1 MCTTMKKKYTHL
13 FFDLDNTLWDFK
25 KNSRFAMKDTFNLL
39 GMEDKGVS
47 FEQFFE
53 IYSENN
59 TKLWAAYRK
68 KEIKKKELTTQR
80 FQLTFDALQLSGI
93 DAQKMNDCYLSEMP
107 KQKYLQDGA
116 MEVLEYLKLK
126 RYHLFIITNG
136 FKEVQHKKLESSGLA
151 PYFEKVFISEEV
163 KCPKPGRQIFE
174 HAIRSANAKKDK
186 SLMIGD
192 DLDVDVLGA
201 INFGIDAVYYSQ
213 NTLYDSEDAKCELYS
228 KNKVNQISS
237 LLELLELL

>member
-1 MCTTMKKKYTHL
+1 MKKKYTHL

-53 IYSENN
+53 VYSENN

-68 KEIKKKELTTQR
+68 KEIKKKELTSQR
-80 FQLTFDALQLSGI
+80 FQLTFDALQLNGI
-93 DAQKMNDCYLSEMP
+93 DAQKMNDCYLNEMP
-107 KQKYLQDGA
+107 KQNYLLEGA
-116 MEVLEYLKLK
+116 IEVLEYLKLK

-136 FKEVQHKKLESSGLA
+136 FREVQHKKLESSGLA
-151 PYFEKVFISEEV
+151 PFFEKVFISEEV

-174 HAIRSANAKKDK
+174 HAIRSANAKKEK

-192 DLDVDVLGA
+192 DWDVDVVGA
-201 INFGIDAVYYSQ
+201 INFGVDAVYYSP
-213 NTLYDSEDAKCELYS
+213 NAFDAAEDAKTELYS
-228 KNKVNQISS
+228 TNKVNRISS
-237 LLELLELL
+237 LRELLESL